1 MVYTEPQI
9 LDLPYY
15 SESGEF
21 CPEILFNSGKYSR
34 ASTALHVASLIT
46 KLCMLSDK
54 VDTGKHA
61 RIWHEILSLYI
72 RQISVH
78 PHNFCASF
86 PRSLKGFS
94 SLSAIDSKHFNGETL
109 PTYAVGTKPC

>member
-1 MVYTEPQI
+1 MFAKPYYHNSNGVQI

-15 SESGEF
+15 SESSEF

-54 VDTGKHA
+54 ADTGKHA

-78 PHNFCASF
+78 PHNSCASF
-86 PRSLKGFS
+86 PRSFPRVLITFC
-94 SLSAIDSKHFNGETL
+94 NRQ
-109 PTYAVGTKPC
+109 